1 MSGRRPPLLAA
12 AFGCAALGLAAPLAA
27 QQPPRAP
34 AAQPPRGPSSE
45 GIDTLEA
52 RLDRAVD
59 RVSLPHV
66 ARLLGRAE
74 LGRGYRLPGYG
85 LVLVLTPRAL
95 PGGEDRVYFLERRGA
110 KSARRVRVE
119 PRPRGAGETVVV
131 DIDDSD
137 GLETIERQVIV
148 LQHEAEAARLA
159 AEADMDRMAEDMR
172 VRIAPP
178 AAAPPTPLPAAAPAT
193 PRALPPP
200 QPADAPAAPPAPGAP
215 TSPAAPAPPAPPAAV
230 AWRTTPPPWKFW
242 FEVGRPGETRAP
254 EAVIADVRTSLID
267 TLVAADAAS
276 LAGLG
281 GDERVTVAVDFVA
294 GGLFVANA
302 RPSHTLLVSLR
313 VRDVAARGSGAIS
326 AEELKRRVEVSEY

>member
-34 AAQPPRGPSSE
+34 AALPPQGPSSE

-52 RLDRAVD
+52 RLDRAID
-59 RVSLPHV
+59 RVSLPHA

-95 PGGEDRVYFLERRGA
+95 PGGEDHVYFLERRGA

-119 PRPRGAGETVVV
+119 PRPRGAAETVVV

-148 LQHEAEAARLA
+148 LQHEAEVARLA
-159 AEADMDRMAEDMR
+159 AEAEMDRMAEDMR
-172 VRIAPP
+172 ERIAPP
-178 AAAPPTPLPAAAPAT
+178 A

-200 QPADAPAAPPAPGAP
+200 EPADAPAAPPAPGAP
-215 TSPAAPAPPAPPAAV
+215 TSPEAPAPPAPPAPV

-267 TLVAADAAS
+267 TLVAAEAAS

-281 GDERVTVAVDFVA
+281 GDERVTVAVDFVE
-294 GGLFVANA
+294 GGSFVANA

-313 VRDVAARGSGAIS
+313 VRDVAARGRGAIS